1 MSSTTPICL
10 LCDKDLVSNP
20 EDIATVKARG
30 LQSIR
35 RVCYMRNNEALKRKL
50 YVDSA
55 QFHKNCNK
63 SFMDHN
69 KIAQSL
75 PSIERKLNFATRSS
89 KILLETPPE
98 KQVEPELEIFDSDRC
113 IFCLKDASDY
123 FLKKETKN
131 KTPQN
136 RIKVCTISNNVYL
149 KKIRDLIKGQAD
161 EPEYDSTKYI
171 FAKFQDDTL
180 VNKARY
186 HYPCQAKFFKSF
198 EISKTNIDKLPNAVK
213 FILNFVK
220 EHEDVDFF
228 KLQDLI
234 STFAKAN
241 PNENLPVLKTIKK
254 HLKKRFDETIFIAS
268 NKNQDS
274 IIFRQKALKVI
285 WY

>member
-20 EDIATVKARG
+20 EDIATIKARG

-136 RIKVCTISNNVYL
+136 RIKVCTISNNV
-149 KKIRDLIKGQAD
+149 
-161 EPEYDSTKYI
+161 
-171 FAKFQDDTL
+171 
-180 VNKARY
+180 N
-186 HYPCQAKFFKSF
+186 
-198 EISKTNIDKLPNAVK
+198 
-213 FILNFVK
+213 
-220 EHEDVDFF
+220 
-228 KLQDLI
+228 
-234 STFAKAN
+234 
-241 PNENLPVLKTIKK
+241 
-254 HLKKRFDETIFIAS
+254 
-268 NKNQDS
+268 
-274 IIFRQKALKVI
+274 
-285 WY
+285 